1 MGSELAYILCS
12 LGNLGTVIVW
22 ACLARALVG
31 LAGSMNVVMLSY
43 VFGNA
48 FME

>member
-12 LGNLGTVIVW
+12 LGNLGTAIVW

-31 LAGSMNVVMLSY
+31 PAGSMNVVMLSY

>member
-1 MGSELAYILCS
+1 MGSELGYILCS
-12 LGNLGTVIVW
+12 LGKLGTVIVR

-31 LAGSMNVVMLSY
+31 PAGSMNVVMLSY